1 MPSITN
7 QTPQLGKKVQIVPHG
22 GTDSRLA
29 VRHHLSQSRPVS
41 SPRTSAIIT
50 GASRNIGAAIAI
62 RLASDGYPVAINY
75 YSEKERAD
83 ALSVKSQIVDSGG
96 RAEIYQCDVSKSDQI
111 ERMFASITADLGAPS
126 VLVNNAATSVASAIT
141 FREITEQAW
150 DEVSDT
156 NLKGVF
162 LCCKAFDKFSIP
174 QTHRSI
180 INISSIRVSIGMTG
194 NSHYTAAKAALIGFG
209 RVLARELG
217 ESEIRVNSILP
228 GAITTPDQ
236 AAYGDVAALH
246 KMILDSQSLKRLGM
260 PVDIANLV
268 SFLVSPDA
276 AFITGQS
283 ILCDGGW
290 AFQ

>member
-1 MPSITN
+1 MTFAKGS
-7 QTPQLGKKVQIVPHG
+7 
-22 GTDSRLA
+22 A
-29 VRHHLSQSRPVS
+29 V
-41 SPRTSAIIT
+41 IT
-50 GASRNIGAAIAI
+50 GASRNIGAAIAL
-62 RLASDGYPVAINY
+62 RLASDGFPVAINY
-75 YSEKERAD
+75 YSEQEKSD
-83 ALSVKSQIVDSGG
+83 AQQVREEISATGG
-96 RAEIYQCDVSKSDQI
+96 KAEIYQCDVSKSAEI
-111 ERMFASITADLGAPS
+111 EKMFASVTADLGAPS

-141 FREITEQAW
+141 FREIDERAW

-162 LCCKAFDKFSIP
+162 LCCKAFDKYSVP
-174 QTHRSI
+174 GSYRSI
-180 INISSIRVSIGMTG
+180 VNISSIRVSIGMEG

-217 ESEIRVNSILP
+217 SSEIRVNAILP

-268 SFLVSPDA
+268 SFLVSADA
-276 AFITGQS
+276 SFITGQS

>member
-1 MPSITN
+1 MTYAKGS
-7 QTPQLGKKVQIVPHG
+7 
-22 GTDSRLA
+22 A
-29 VRHHLSQSRPVS
+29 V
-41 SPRTSAIIT
+41 IT
-50 GASRNIGAAIAI
+50 GASRNIGAAIAL
-62 RLASDGYPVAINY
+62 RLASDGFPVAINY
-75 YSEKERAD
+75 YSEQEKSD
-83 ALSVKSQIVDSGG
+83 AHQVREEISAIGG
-96 RAEIYQCDVSKSDQI
+96 KAEIYQCDVSKSAEI
-111 ERMFASITADLGAPS
+111 EKMFASVTADLGAPS

-141 FREITEQAW
+141 FREIDERAW

-162 LCCKAFDKFSIP
+162 LCCKAFDKYSVP
-174 QTHRSI
+174 GSYRSI
-180 INISSIRVSIGMTG
+180 VNISSIRVSIGMEG

-217 ESEIRVNSILP
+217 SSEIRVNAILP

-268 SFLVSPDA
+268 SFLVSADA
-276 AFITGQS
+276 SFITGQS

>member
-1 MPSITN
+1 MAESIPMTS
-7 QTPQLGKKVQIVPHG
+7 PKG
-22 GTDSRLA
+22 SA
-29 VRHHLSQSRPVS
+29 VV
-41 SPRTSAIIT
+41 T

-62 RLASDGYPVAINY
+62 RLAADGFPVAINY
-75 YSEKERAD
+75 YSEKEKAD
-83 ALSVKSQIVDSGG
+83 AQQVKEEITKAGG
-96 RAEIYQCDVSKSDQI
+96 KAEIYQCDVSKSDQI
-111 ERMFASITADLGAPS
+111 ERMFKGITEDLGAPA
-126 VLVNNAATSVASAIT
+126 VLINNAATSVASAIT
-141 FREITEQAW
+141 FREIDEQAW

-162 LCCKAFDKFSIP
+162 LCCKAFDKYSIEGS
-174 QTHRSI
+174 HRSI
-180 INISSIRVSIGMTG
+180 INISSIRVAIGMEG

-217 ESEIRVNSILP
+217 LSEIRVNSILP

-276 AFITGQS
+276 SFITGQS

>member
-1 MPSITN
+1 MTYAKGS
-7 QTPQLGKKVQIVPHG
+7 
-22 GTDSRLA
+22 A
-29 VRHHLSQSRPVS
+29 V
-41 SPRTSAIIT
+41 IT
-50 GASRNIGAAIAI
+50 GASRNIGAAIAL
-62 RLASDGYPVAINY
+62 RLASDGFPVAINY
-75 YSEKERAD
+75 YSEQEKSD
-83 ALSVKSQIVDSGG
+83 AQQVREEISAAGG
-96 RAEIYQCDVSKSDQI
+96 KAEIYQCDVSKSAEI
-111 ERMFASITADLGAPS
+111 EKMFASVTADLGAPS

-141 FREITEQAW
+141 FREIDERAW

-162 LCCKAFDKFSIP
+162 LCCKAFDKYSVP
-174 QTHRSI
+174 GSYRSI
-180 INISSIRVSIGMTG
+180 VNISSIRVSIGMEG

-217 ESEIRVNSILP
+217 SSEIRVNAILP

-246 KMILDSQSLKRLGM
+246 KMILDSQSLKCLGM

-268 SFLVSPDA
+268 SFLVSADA
-276 AFITGQS
+276 SFITGQS

>member
-1 MPSITN
+1 MYRRVEALPDD
-7 QTPQLGKKVQIVPHG
+7 GKAC
-22 GTDSRLA
+22 TLA
-29 VRHHLSQSRPVS
+29 LAPHLSESKPVAS
-41 SPRTSAIIT
+41 SQTSAVVT
-50 GASRNIGAAIAI
+50 GASRNIGAAIAL
-62 RLASDGYPVAINY
+62 RLSADGFPVAINY
-75 YSEKERAD
+75 FSENEKND
-83 ALSVKSQIVDSGG
+83 ALNVQSEIRKAGG
-96 RAEIYQCDVSKSDQI
+96 RAEIYQCDVSQSDQV
-111 ERMFASITADLGAPS
+111 EQMFKAISADLGAPS

-141 FREITEQAW
+141 FREIDESAW
-150 DEVSDT
+150 DEVTDT

-162 LCCKAFDKFSIP
+162 LCCKAFDKYSIEGSF
-174 QTHRSI
+174 RSI
-180 INISSIRVSIGMTG
+180 INISSIRVSIGMEG
-194 NSHYTAAKAALIGFG
+194 NSHYTAAKAALIGLG

-217 ESEIRVNSILP
+217 PSEIRVNAILP

-246 KMILDSQSLKRLGM
+246 RKILESQSLKRLGM

-276 AFITGQS
+276 SFITGQS

>member
-1 MPSITN
+1 MTYAKGS
-7 QTPQLGKKVQIVPHG
+7 
-22 GTDSRLA
+22 A
-29 VRHHLSQSRPVS
+29 V
-41 SPRTSAIIT
+41 IT
-50 GASRNIGAAIAI
+50 GASRNIGAAIAL
-62 RLASDGYPVAINY
+62 RLASDGFPVAINY
-75 YSEKERAD
+75 YSEQEKSD
-83 ALSVKSQIVDSGG
+83 AQQVREEISAAGG
-96 RAEIYQCDVSKSDQI
+96 KAEIYQCDVSKSAEI
-111 ERMFASITADLGAPS
+111 EKMFASVTADLGAPS
-126 VLVNNAATSVASAIT
+126 VLVNNAATSVASSIT
-141 FREITEQAW
+141 FREIDERAW

-162 LCCKAFDKFSIP
+162 LCCKAFDKYSVP
-174 QTHRSI
+174 GSYRSI
-180 INISSIRVSIGMTG
+180 VNISSIRVSIGMEG

-217 ESEIRVNSILP
+217 SSEIRVNAILP

-276 AFITGQS
+276 SFITGQS